1 MIFAILV
8 CCSRTMNDMIY
19 MGITRKTSQVEIEGF
34 ERKERSY

>member
-8 CCSRTMNDMIY
+8 CCPRTMNDMIY

-34 ERKERSY
+34 ERKER